1 MTANKDTLRLF
12 VAYNYISYI
21 YLQQPENI
29 TALDRKILARIR
41 TLVTE
46 KLEQINTFDKRKSA
60 LCENYETATPHISI
74 CARCPVISAAPD
86 GCGFMCGL
94 TLKAVEEAELNAT
107 LTECLAL
114 PKINPLG
121 GSPGITGGVD
131 L

>member
-12 VAYNYISYI
+12 VAHNYIVYT
-21 YLQQPENI
+21 YFQQPENI
-29 TALDRKILARIR
+29 TDLDRKILARIR

-46 KLEQINTFDKRKSA
+46 KLEQLNTFDKKKAA
-60 LCENYETATPHISI
+60 LCDNYETATPHISI
-74 CARCPVISAAPD
+74 CGRCPVISAAPD

-94 TLKAVEEAELNAT
+94 TLRAVEEAELNDT

-121 GSPGITGGVD
+121 GSSGISGGVD

>member
-1 MTANKDTLRLF
+1 MTTTSDHNLLMVHNCLVHVFLLK
-12 VAYNYISYI
+12 
-21 YLQQPENI
+21 PENI
-29 TALDRKILARIR
+29 TGLDREILARIR

-46 KLEQINTFDKRKSA
+46 KLEQINTYDKRKSA
-60 LCENYETATPHISI
+60 LCDNYETATPHISI
-74 CARCPVISAAPD
+74 CGRCPVISAAPD

-94 TLKAVEEAELNAT
+94 TLRAVEEAELNDT

-131 L
+131 